1 MRASSFRYLVK
12 SGVKNLWNNRMMTIA
27 SVGTLI
33 ACLLIVGFAVLFSI
47 NVDSIVEYMGQQNE
61 IVVFMELDTPE
72 EYMSVMKDD
81 LAEMDGLGTI
91 TYISRQQAF
100 EDYKAKLGDKADI
113 LDGMEDDHYLP
124 ASFRAKILDPE
135 KVDILMTSIRRMDYV
150 NEVQAPTD
158 LAKTLVSVRRMVN
171 TFGGAVIAAL
181 VAVSLVIITNT
192 IRASVFNRRK
202 EINIMKYVGA
212 TNSFIRIPFLVEG
225 VLLGV
230 IAAVIAYLAIWGG
243 YTVFLNAMSTESSS
257 WLSSITQH
265 VVPFRQVS
273 GKLMLWFLVAGILTG
288 GLGSTFSMRGHLKV

>member
-61 IVVFMELDTPE
+61 IVVFMDLDTPD
-72 EYMSVMKDD
+72 EYMTLMKDD
-81 LAEMDGLGTI
+81 LAALDGLGEI
-91 TYISRQQAF
+91 TYVSRDEAF
-100 EDYKAKLGDKADI
+100 AEYKAKLGDKADI
-113 LDGMEDDHYLP
+113 LDGMEDNHYLP
-124 ASFRAKILDPE
+124 ASFRAKIADPE
-135 KVDILMTSIRRMDYV
+135 KVDVLMTSIRRMDYV
-150 NEVQAPTD
+150 DEVQAPTD

-171 TFGGAVIAAL
+171 TLGGAVIAAL

-212 TNSFIRIPFLVEG
+212 TNTFIRIPFLVEG
-225 VLLGV
+225 VLLGI
-230 IAAVIAYLAIWGG
+230 IAALVAYLAIWGG
-243 YTVFLNAMSTESSS
+243 YTVFLRAMSTESTS
-257 WLSSITQH
+257 WLASITQH
-265 VVPFRQVS
+265 VVPFQSVS
-273 GKLMLWFLVAGILTG
+273 VKLMGCFLLAGVLTG